1 MIHTLWLNLIL
12 ITVFQFSMFG
22 FHYPKVDKLLRNL
35 YKFYTNWVFRGIL
48 KLWKYLSTLEVKF
61 MNKTNGHN
69 IVIDWNFN

>member
-1 MIHTLWLNLIL
+1 MIHTFWLNLIL

-22 FHYPKVDKLLRNL
+22 FHYPKVDIKKNL

-48 KLWKYLSTLEVKF
+48 KLWRYLSTLEVKF

-69 IVIDWNFN
+69 IVIDWNFD